1 MTLPT
6 ANSVTSMGVVRALLR
21 SKGGVPKIAV
31 EQPTVQITEEGL
43 AGDWQLDRKEHGGP
57 ERALCLFSL
66 EVIERLQLE
75 GHPITVGAAGENI
88 TISGLDWSL
97 LKANTQLLL
106 GDHVLIEI
114 SRDAAPC
121 KTIAHCFLN
130 AEFVRISEKKHPGSS
145 RMYAKV
151 LRGGA
156 LSLGDSVRVVSPEQQ
171 A

>member
-1 MTLPT
+1 
-6 ANSVTSMGVVRALLR
+6 MGTVRALLR
-21 SKGGVPKIAV
+21 SKGGVPKVAV
-31 EQPTVQITEEGL
+31 QERTVQITEEGL

-66 EVIERLQLE
+66 EVIETLQRE

-97 LKANTQLLL
+97 LKAGTQLLL
-106 GDHVLIEI
+106 GETILIEI

-130 AEFVRISEKKHPGSS
+130 GEFVRISEKKHPGSS
-145 RMYAKV
+145 RMYARV

-156 LSLGDSVRVVSPEQQ
+156 LSLGASVRVVAP
-171 A
+171 AATP